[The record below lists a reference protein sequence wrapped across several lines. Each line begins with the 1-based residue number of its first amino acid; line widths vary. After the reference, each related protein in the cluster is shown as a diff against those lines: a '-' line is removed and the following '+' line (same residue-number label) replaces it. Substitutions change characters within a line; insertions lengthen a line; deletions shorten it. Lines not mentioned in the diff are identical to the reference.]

1 MLGEQRDNI
10 QVYGKKKSRPYKR
23 FRNQNNF
30 LLQAVTGS
38 N

>member
-10 QVYGKKKSRPYKR
+10 QASGKKKSRPYKR

-30 LLQAVTGS
+30 SLQAITGS